1 MAHVYTIR
9 QSWRRSRQLMEAN
22 GDINNGKRRVNR
34 REQWLWRENRLAL
47 LDPITFGC
55 KALFIA
61 LGTHAWDEILLT
73 RGRAQKFNHPVSPRE
88 EFKYPLTSQIERIFA
103 WNLISTKLPDGPW
116 RYRGN
121 YLSIILVKLFL
132 FNNENSNFV

>member
-1 MAHVYTIR
+1 
-9 QSWRRSRQLMEAN
+9 MEAN

-61 LGTHAWDEILLT
+61 LGTHAWDDAWASAEV
-73 RGRAQKFNHPVSPRE
+73 QSPSL
-88 EFKYPLTSQIERIFA
+88 PERRI
-103 WNLISTKLPDGPW
+103 
-116 RYRGN
+116 
-121 YLSIILVKLFL
+121 
-132 FNNENSNFV
+132 